1 MFKKEENF
9 LSFFLE
15 IIITDMTHVISKKKL
30 ETALAGYVFFL
41 SVMPVNVIHDLTSKT
56 F

>member
-9 LSFFLE
+9 LSE
-15 IIITDMTHVISKKKL
+15 IIITDMTHVISKKKI